1 MRKIICLLMA
11 VFMCM
16 SVCAYA
22 ANETSSSTHV
32 EYIGSR
38 EPSGGGE
45 GGGGDSSE
53 TVGEYYEITVPALM
67 NPGDTDEVL
76 VDGYWA
82 ANRKLSVT
90 TDATVTM
97 TNSDDRSTRD
107 LNVSFESISERG
119 SNTEQMHCTS
129 EISVQEMN
137 DVIFGLWSGTI
148 TYTISVSD
156 V

>member
-1 MRKIICLLMA
+1 MKKVICMLMA
-11 VFMCM
+11 LIMCM
-16 SVCAYA
+16 SICAYA

-38 EPSGGGE
+38 EPSGD
-45 GGGGDSSE
+45 GDSSE

-67 NPGDTDEVL
+67 NPGDTDEVS

-82 ANRKLSVT
+82 ANRKLTVT
-90 TDATVTM
+90 TDSKVTM

-107 LNVSFESISERG
+107 LGVEFDSISESG
-119 SNTEQMHCTS
+119 SNIEQMHCTTD
-129 EISVQEMN
+129 ISVQAMD

>member
-1 MRKIICLLMA
+1 MKKVVCLLMSLI
-11 VFMCM
+11 MCM
-16 SVCAYA
+16 SISVYA

-38 EPSGGGE
+38 EPS
-45 GGGGDSSE
+45 GGGDSSE

-67 NPGDTDEVL
+67 NPGDTDEVS

-82 ANRKLSVT
+82 ANRKLTVT
-90 TDATVTM
+90 TDSKVTM
-97 TNSDDRSTRD
+97 TNSGSTRD
-107 LNVSFESISERG
+107 LVVEFDSISESG
-119 SNTEQMHCTS
+119 SNTEQMHCTTD
-129 EISVQEMN
+129 ISVQAMD